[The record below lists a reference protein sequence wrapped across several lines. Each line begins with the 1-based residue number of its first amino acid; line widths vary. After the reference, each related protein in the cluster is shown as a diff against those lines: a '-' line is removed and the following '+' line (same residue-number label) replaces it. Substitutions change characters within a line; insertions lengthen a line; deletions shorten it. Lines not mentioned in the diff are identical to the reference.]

1 MKITKGEIKEFLKSF
16 DEIHKIE
23 DVKLKAS
30 LYELC
35 EIIDT
40 YFLFGKPSTYVLVDW
55 EVDESLRMKS
65 LLNKDYLYGRDP
77 GYYDLYPYFISF
89 KRKKQ
94 LDLIL

>member
-1 MKITKGEIKEFLKSF
+1 MEITKGEIKEFLKSF

-30 LYELC
+30 LSELC
-35 EIIDT
+35 EIINT

-65 LLNKDYLYGRDP
+65 PL
-77 GYYDLYPYFISF
+77 DLYPYFISF